1 MNAEPI
7 TVRQAGLSRI
17 APIAVWI
24 FCVLGTA
31 DALIEG
37 TTGFAVRTVL
47 ILTAV
52 AYAAWLVLASP
63 HLSVDPGGLTI
74 LNPARVVRVPFG
86 ALVDVRVGGLASVV
100 ARVGVD
106 RLKTVTSWNAP
117 GAPRSRPRRP
127 ARGGARGSALTV
139 DPFEVAHRATSQS
152 EVLIAV
158 DRFRTP
164 WEREHPSGDPG
175 ATATTTWRWR
185 EWVVLAALVVVN
197 VAIRLR

>member
-1 MNAEPI
+1 MSADPI
-7 TVRQAGLSRI
+7 TMRQSGLSRI

-24 FCVLGTA
+24 FCGLAAA

-37 TTGFAVRTVL
+37 TTGFAVRTAL
-47 ILTAV
+47 ILAAV

-63 HLSVDPGGLTI
+63 HLSVDPGGVTI

-100 ARVGVD
+100 ARVAGD

-117 GAPRSRPRRP
+117 GAARSRPRRP
-127 ARGGARGSALTV
+127 VRGGARGSAPTADTL
-139 DPFEVAHRATSQS
+139 EVAHRA
-152 EVLIAV
+152 EVLLAV

-164 WEREHPSGDPG
+164 WEREHPSGDPW

-185 EWVVLAALVVVN
+185 EWAVLAALVIVN